1 MERAVIRVSGTV
13 QGVGFRYAVRARARS
28 AGITGYVKNNE
39 DNTVEIVAEG
49 ARPYIESFIRKI
61 RSVGEPVVV
70 DDIQVSHQEATGE
83 FKRFEV
89 ITGDLRTELMEGFGA
104 GHMLF
109 ERSFQ
114 KQDEMLGH
122 QQEMLNKQDQTIAT
136 IQGYSEKMLNKQDQT
151 IATIQGYSEKMLDK
165 QDQTIATI
173 QGYSEKMLDKQDQTI
188 ATIQG
193 YSEKMLNKQDQTT
206 SEVRVLSNNLGGM
219 MDRRFQRLDGE
230 ISLIK
235 EKMDL

>member
-1 MERAVIRVSGTV
+1 MERAAIRVSGTV

-28 AGITGYVKNNE
+28 AEITGYVKNNE

-61 RSVGEPVVV
+61 RNVGAPVVV

-122 QQEMLNKQDQTIAT
+122 QQ
-136 IQGYSEKMLNKQDQT
+136 
-151 IATIQGYSEKMLDK
+151 KMLDK

-173 QGYSEKMLDKQDQTI
+173 QGYSEKMLDKQDQT
-188 ATIQG
+188 T
-193 YSEKMLNKQDQTT
+193 L
-206 SEVRVLSNNLGGM
+206 EVRVLSNNLGGM
-219 MDRRFQRLDGE
+219 MDRRFQRLEGE